1 MPATKTKTKTETT
14 ETSDMT
20 DLNELIDLSTSFTKE
35 IQNIMTSHN
44 LNEATRASAL
54 GTATKYFADAVD
66 VISKKHA

>member
-1 MPATKTKTKTETT
+1 
-14 ETSDMT
+14 MT

-35 IQNIMTSHN
+35 IQNIMTSSN
-44 LNEATRASAL
+44 LNEASRASAL